1 MELRIEVDQTVIAS
15 LEMVKCLRRL
25 AKTWSV
31 DIISLWMR
39 VLWAGWS
46 GHELIRRVVVIWFIS
61 GVSVVEGTNARNIIG
76 LGFCIDGAGRC
87 IVGKGLCLGLEF
99 IVGTRNSMTSLLT
112 FLRLQTRAAFN
123 DNPKGSSFSLSL
135 SKNGQLLKK

>member
-25 AKTWSV
+25 AKTWSM

-46 GHELIRRVVVIWFIS
+46 SHELIRRVGVIWFIS

-76 LGFCIDGAGRC
+76 LGFCIDGAGKC

-99 IVGTRNSMTSLLT
+99 IVGTRNSMTSVLT
-112 FLRLQTRAAFN
+112 FLRLQTRVAFN